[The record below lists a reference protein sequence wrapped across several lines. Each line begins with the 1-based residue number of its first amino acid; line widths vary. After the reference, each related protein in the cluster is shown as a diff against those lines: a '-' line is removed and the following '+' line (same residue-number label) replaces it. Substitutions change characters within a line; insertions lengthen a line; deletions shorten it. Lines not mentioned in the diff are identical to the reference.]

1 MSGTEK
7 KKYAQATMAVNI
19 FVDPANPRRIAKRTA
34 YAGTSSHLGDDA
46 HLFAY
51 DGKPGFQDNYSCDP
65 DSADYDPANYNRCL
79 TFLHEH
85 GIALDLPLAPVHSR
99 RLRDR
104 WPLLSPGLKLQ
115 ILRKLLGA

>member
-1 MSGTEK
+1 
-7 KKYAQATMAVNI
+7 MAWYGS
-19 FVDPANPRRIAKRTA
+19 FT
-34 YAGTSSHLGDDA
+34 
-46 HLFAY
+46 Y

-65 DSADYDPANYNRCL
+65 DSADYDPSNYNRCL

-85 GIALDLPLAPVHSR
+85 GIAFELSPAPVDSR